1 MNKNFADR
9 VKERR
14 LALSL
19 SQAALAKRAKVSQG
33 TIAQIELGHSQG
45 SGKMVDLALALGVS
59 PEWLLYGKNPPEK
72 LEKTNLLEQGIDF
85 ISSTKSNVALK
96 KKFIQSKRWDSDFL
110 EFIQAT
116 DESMSPTIGIFDDV
130 VFNKLETT
138 RQENAIF
145 VIRRTTG
152 AVIIRRLIMDVSQ
165 RWLYRSDNFD
175 KIRFSDMAE
184 NSGDEILGRVIWRGG
199 DNLLGG

>member
-45 SGKMVDLALALGVS
+45 SGKIVDLALALGVS
-59 PEWLLYGKNPPEK
+59 PEWLFYGKNPPEK

>member
-1 MNKNFADR
+1 
-9 VKERR
+9 
-14 LALSL
+14 
-19 SQAALAKRAKVSQG
+19 
-33 TIAQIELGHSQG
+33 
-45 SGKMVDLALALGVS
+45 
-59 PEWLLYGKNPPEK
+59 
-72 LEKTNLLEQGIDF
+72 
-85 ISSTKSNVALK
+85 VALK